1 MFVGAEAPS
10 ITDREENGD
19 NDYIYRASFGVDT
32 AADKF
37 VSYMVDEGVESVDVI
52 YKNDEFGAGGR
63 EAYVAAFEE
72 AGIDVGLDIQV
83 QPDQVDQSAE
93 VTQLA
98 GGDADAIFVFM
109 TEIET
114 AAFLDEYQ
122 AQGLDKPL
130 YGGDVLSAAST
141 IALAQPG
148 RRRRHHHPRRPQRL
162 GAGVQRLED
171 RLRRVPSRRR
181 SARSQQH
188 QGLHDRPRGQGGRR
202 ADRRV
207 RQQPVLGHAALRRRS
222 PSRTSPACCST
233 SATTATATSTARA
246 TSCRSS
252 TAPVRSSRRCL
263 RSTTSTSGVARQRG
277 QSAGGPPPDAGGG
290 PPADVGGVRHATMT
304 TFLQIS
310 FSGLATGAIFAVAAV
325 GFALLWQTAGAIN
338 FAHGEF
344 IVLPAV
350 VMLLLGERRPTLGRA
365 RLGAA
370 GRRHGHR
377 RAAPRDGHR
386 PRLRADDPAGGLLPR
401 LRVQGLARRPPADPG
416 RRRHPAGHRQPRP
429 GPDDPRV
436 PPGRVRGPAPAVP
449 LGVRDRPLAA
459 RWHPRSRPTTSASWR

>member
-1 MFVGAEAPS
+1 MTKRLSWSRLLALLATGTILVAGCGDDDDSDAAASDSDSGSDEAAAECPNGDSVLMAMPYEANQPAGENWRLGVEMAVAEINEAGGILGCQIELDAQDTQTDPDVSRQVVADQVEDDPFVFLGTVLSSNTIVNMVEAQRAEIPMLVGAEAPA

-63 EAYVAAFEE
+63 DAYVAAFDE

-148 RRRRHHHPRRPQRL
+148 AADGTTTHAGLNASAPVFSDWRTAYTEFHPDVDPPDHNSIKGYTIVHVVKEAVEQIGEFDNSQFSDTLHCATLTVEDEPGLLLDISYDGNGDIDRESYIVSVVD
-162 GAGVQRLED
+162 GAGE
-171 RLRRVPSRRR
+171 
-181 SARSQQH
+181 
-188 QGLHDRPRGQGGRR
+188 
-202 ADRRV
+202 
-207 RQQPVLGHAALRRRS
+207 
-222 PSRTSPACCST
+222 
-233 SATTATATSTARA
+233 
-246 TSCRSS
+246 
-252 TAPVRSSRRCL
+252 
-263 RSTTSTSGVARQRG
+263 
-277 QSAGGPPPDAGGG
+277 
-290 PPADVGGVRHATMT
+290 
-304 TFLQIS
+304 
-310 FSGLATGAIFAVAAV
+310 
-325 GFALLWQTAGAIN
+325 
-338 FAHGEF
+338 
-344 IVLPAV
+344 IV
-350 VMLLLGERRPTLGRA
+350 ET
-365 RLGAA
+365 
-370 GRRHGHR
+370 
-377 RAAPRDGHR
+377 
-386 PRLRADDPAGGLLPR
+386 
-401 LRVQGLARRPPADPG
+401 
-416 RRRHPAGHRQPRP
+416 
-429 GPDDPRV
+429 V
-436 PPGRVRGPAPAVP
+436 PPLDNLDERGC
-449 LGVRDRPLAA
+449 
-459 RWHPRSRPTTSASWR
+459 

>member
-1 MFVGAEAPS
+1 MTKRLSWSRLLALLATGTILAAGCGDDDDSDAAASDSDSGSGEEAAECPERRLGADGDALRGEPAGRGELAPRASRWPWPRSTRPAASSAARSSSTPQDTQADPDVSRQVVADQVEDDPFVFLGTVFSSNTIVNMVEAQRAEIPMFVGAEAPA

-63 EAYVAAFEE
+63 DAYVAAFDE

-148 RRRRHHHPRRPQRL
+148 AADGTTTH
-162 GAGVQRLED
+162 AGLNASAPVFSD
-171 RLRRVPSRRR
+171 WKDGLRRVPSRRR
-181 SARSQQH
+181 PARSQQH

-207 RQQPVLGHAALRRRS
+207 RQHASSRTRCTAPRS
-222 PSRTSPACCST
+222 RSRTSPACCST

-252 TAPVRSSRRCL
+252 TAPVRSSRPFL
-263 RSTTSTSGVARQRG
+263 RSTTSTSGVARHRG
-277 QSAGGPPPDAGGG
+277 
-290 PPADVGGVRHATMT
+290 
-304 TFLQIS
+304 
-310 FSGLATGAIFAVAAV
+310 SGRVA
-325 GFALLWQTAGAIN
+325 
-338 FAHGEF
+338 
-344 IVLPAV
+344 
-350 VMLLLGERRPTLGRA
+350 
-365 RLGAA
+365 
-370 GRRHGHR
+370 
-377 RAAPRDGHR
+377 R
-386 PRLRADDPAGGLLPR
+386 PRM
-401 LRVQGLARRPPADPG
+401 PG
-416 RRRHPAGHRQPRP
+416 ASHP
-429 GPDDPRV
+429 
-436 PPGRVRGPAPAVP
+436 
-449 LGVRDRPLAA
+449 L
-459 RWHPRSRPTTSASWR
+459 TSGECGTQR